1 MGADYPIARTL
12 KTLKEPSMSIHY
24 NQAGGRI
31 EMINRHGLDRSLVY
45 DASECKAPSADSG
58 QRKG

>member
-1 MGADYPIARTL
+1 
-12 KTLKEPSMSIHY
+12 MSIHY